1 MLQGRLEPMRS
12 VAEVILRFGAIAAAA
27 LGLASHYAWGD
38 VVSNRDGRFS
48 IDFPGKVIESTQTVD
63 TSAGPATAHIYQ
75 HTAGGKA
82 TYTALYSDY
91 PPGSIAGSSVE
102 AIYEGAINGALGKAG
117 GTLRSSTTIEVS
129 GVVGREAVFDAPSTK
144 ESVRVRYFLVGD
156 RLYQVAYDGPQG
168 SETGKDATMFL
179 DSFKILR

>member
-1 MLQGRLEPMRS
+1 MRS
-12 VAEVILRFGAIAAAA
+12 VAEVILRCGAIAAAA
-27 LGLASHYAWGD
+27 FGLASHYAWGD
-38 VVSNRDGRFS
+38 VVSNRDGRFAV
-48 IDFPGKVIESTQTVD
+48 DFPGKVIESVQTVD
-63 TSAGPATAHIYQ
+63 TSAGPASAHIYQ

-91 PPGSIAGSSVE
+91 PPGAIGGSAAE

-117 GTLRSSTTIEVS
+117 GTLRSSSKIETS
-129 GVVGREAVFDAPSTK
+129 GVAGREAVFDAPDKK

-168 SETGKDATMFL
+168 SEAGKDATTFL